1 MTKVSEKTSGIDDE
15 NENSVTQGMT
25 KTDIRRDPRSHQ
37 TKTLKVL
44 VRVINQIINMTI
56 DTGSP
61 VSFLNW
67 TTAKQLLEG
76 SSEIKFIP
84 AEKLNLT
91 TQFVDY
97 NKYPIQILGAVR
109 RTIRSAG
116 WEVRDVSLLV
126 RERRA
131 RCILGL
137 DLQGKR
143 EIHTSE

>member
-15 NENSVTQGMT
+15 NENNVTQGMT

-91 TQFVDY
+91 T
-97 NKYPIQILGAVR
+97 
-109 RTIRSAG
+109 
-116 WEVRDVSLLV
+116 
-126 RERRA
+126 
-131 RCILGL
+131 
-137 DLQGKR
+137 
-143 EIHTSE
+143 